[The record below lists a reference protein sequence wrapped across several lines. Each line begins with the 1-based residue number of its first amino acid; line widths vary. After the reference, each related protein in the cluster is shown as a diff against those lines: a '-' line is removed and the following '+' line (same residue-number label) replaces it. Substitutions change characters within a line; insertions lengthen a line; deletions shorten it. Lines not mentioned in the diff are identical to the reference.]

1 MVILVDNHRLSTGVE
16 PTYPRRLIH
25 YFVNHTELSMD
36 NYGTVDNPA
45 RISTVLRALMLMHSL
60 H

>member
-1 MVILVDNHRLSTGVE
+1 MDNYDKITAVVN
-16 PTYPRRLIH
+16 

-45 RISTVLRALMLMHSL
+45 RISTVLRALM
-60 H
+60 